1 MKIAR
6 PFSSVAV
13 LLIAIFI
20 ANIFAVN
27 NVGNANAQENQSF
40 HVGVTF
46 GGDNSVDAKIL
57 IDKVKDYT
65 NLFVVASGPLQGN
78 IAELEN
84 TCDYAFKSGLDII
97 VYFGSYEANRDK
109 TTAFIDTARQRWGS
123 HFLGIYYGD
132 EPSGKALDGIM
143 ILDNVPNIG
152 NVSVSSHDL
161 TVSQTSDSILTSKS
175 FFYSSVFSGQ
185 INVQYDDFAAG
196 NYTTTNYYPN
206 GTIVVSK
213 SWGQY
218 PADSEYLIY
227 LTNGTVLKQTS
238 FPNTNSGSWFLN
250 GTLLEQ
256 GPVSTHISFPEVSFL
271 AVTDKGDISQ
281 FEPYQRL
288 WDSRPFQTM
297 DDLSAVASSYVKTQQ
312 ATTDW
317 IANQDYVKLFTSD
330 YVLYWWDY
338 QIGYD
343 TVFAELGWNN
353 TVAQEIGLVRGAAN
367 LQNKSWGTII
377 DWKYN
382 QPPYLPSGDEM
393 YDQMR
398 TSYDCGANYVLVFN
412 YAENMTDPYGTLQD
426 EHFQALQ
433 RFWNNVVQNPN
444 VKHGGITAEAAL
456 VLPKDYGWG
465 MRYANDTIFG
475 LWKANDTSKQIWN
488 QLQIKLAQYG
498 SKLDIVYDDP
508 VYNVTGKYSQI
519 YYWDRSATAFAT
531 PFIIGLLVAAAII
544 AAVTIIVIRAKRR
557 TANFKVN

>member
-1 MKIAR
+1 MKRAKL
-6 PFSSVAV
+6 FLAFAV

-27 NVGNANAQENQSF
+27 NVGNANAQESQPF

-46 GGDNSVDAKIL
+46 GGNNSADAKIL

-78 IAELEN
+78 IDELVK
-84 TCDYAFKSGLDII
+84 TCDYAVNSGLDII
-97 VYFGSYEANRDK
+97 VYFGSYETNRDK
-109 TTAFIDTARQRWGS
+109 TATFIDTAQERWGN

-143 ILDNVPNIG
+143 RLDNVPNIG
-152 NVSVSSHDL
+152 NVSVSSHDI
-161 TVSQTSDSILTSKS
+161 TISQISGSIMTSKS
-175 FFYSSVFSGQ
+175 FLYSTDFSGQ
-185 INVQYDDFAAG
+185 INVQYADLAAG
-196 NYTTTNYYPN
+196 NYTMINYFPN
-206 GTIVVSK
+206 GTIALAK
-213 SWGQY
+213 NN
-218 PADSEYLIY
+218 EYLIY

-238 FPNTNSGSWFLN
+238 SPNANDDSWRTTGTVLN
-250 GTLLEQ
+250 QLLNR
-256 GPVSTHISFPEVSFL
+256 PFFV
-271 AVTDKGDISQ
+271 AVTDMGNISQ
-281 FEPYQRL
+281 FEPYRQL

-297 DDLSAVASSYVKTQQ
+297 DDLSAVAASYIKNQQ

-317 IANQDYVKLFTSD
+317 IANQDDVKLFTSD

-353 TVAQEIGLVRGAAN
+353 TVAQEIGLVRGSAN
-367 LQNKSWGTII
+367 LQGKNWGTII

-398 TSYDCGANYVLVFN
+398 TSYECGAQYVVVFN
-412 YAENMTDPYGTLQD
+412 YAENMTDPYGTLQT

-433 RFWNNVVQNPN
+433 RFWNDVVQNPK
-444 VKHGGITAEAAL
+444 VVHGGITGEAAL
-456 VLPKDYGWG
+456 VLPQDYGWG
-465 MRYANDTIFG
+465 MRHTNDTIWG
-475 LWKANDTSKQIWN
+475 LWKPNDTSKQIWN
-488 QLQIKLAQYG
+488 QLQNKLAQYG

-508 VYNVTGKYSQI
+508 AYNVTEKYSQI
-519 YYWDRSATAFAT
+519 YYWNQSATSFTT
-531 PFIIGLLVAAAII
+531 PLIIGLLVAAAII

-557 TANFKVN
+557 RQSSVINRR